1 MAMAWEE
8 VAVFLHGYFLLLM
21 IKNSEYVVINIALQ
35 IPAGSTPQL
44 VDTVVCLFS
53 RLFSKL
59 M

>member
-8 VAVFLHGYFLLLM
+8 VAVFLYGYFSLLM
-21 IKNSEYVVINIALQ
+21 IKNSEYVVINIVLQ
-35 IPAGSTPQL
+35 IPAGSPQL